1 LERDNMQLS
10 DWLKQTNRTPE
21 TMQKEL
27 QEEASKRLTLRF
39 AIQWLMEEE
48 KIEASPQEV
57 AALRDQM
64 MATVPEKE
72 RSKAE
77 AYYKEGSEGYEEL
90 KWRRR
95 VEKLVEG
102 MLAR

>member
-1 LERDNMQLS
+1 VNQRHAVVIARHVRGVHAGAGVADDAQ
-10 DWLKQTNRTPE
+10 
-21 TMQKEL
+21 
-27 QEEASKRLTLRF
+27 RF